1 MRSSITIVIGIIENA
16 AVSGLGLWESSPL
29 LSSLSL
35 P

>member
-16 AVSGLGLWESSPL
+16 AVSGLGSWESSLL